1 MNCPKD
7 AGNVVYLARALY
19 FLQTGIVLDTNCGS
33 ILPSVD
39 GAERNAQTVP
49 IGDLLLV
56 PNPADGYVEV
66 SLPATIGEGSVFL
79 TDMWGRFLL
88 RRKITESDGGIA
100 FRIPTDGIPNGI
112 YIISVMTKSG
122 SQLTKKLT
130 IAH

>member
-19 FLQTGIVLDTNCGS
+19 FLQTGIVLDANCGS

-39 GAERNAQTVP
+39 AAERNAQTVP

-66 SLPATIGEGSVFL
+66 NLPATIGEGSVFL

-112 YIISVMTKSG
+112 YIISVITKSG